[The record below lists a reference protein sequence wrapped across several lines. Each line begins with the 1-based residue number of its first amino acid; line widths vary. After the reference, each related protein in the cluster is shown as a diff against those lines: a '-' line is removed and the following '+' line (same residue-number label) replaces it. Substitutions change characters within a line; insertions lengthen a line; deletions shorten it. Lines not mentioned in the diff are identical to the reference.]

1 MLKRA
6 KEKAERAAAEMAAK
20 AQAAADAAM
29 LAASGEP
36 DHDPF
41 DVAPADDDGEADGP
55 APGIAERLAVL
66 TADDDSMPDQQIMAA
81 MVQVASA
88 GQPHEISEL
97 AQAVAERLASPSA
110 TVQNK
115 LLRTTLQLCQRGTVE
130 FRELLQHL
138 LQPPRVA
145 PLRTSDDLRPADL
158 NERVATRK
166 AAMHAH
172 ENDSVLV
179 GVAVARPH
187 PRRGCRGTVGKI
199 PRPHRTAR
207 AAAPRDL
214 AQSLELGVFHF
225 TPCLLV

>member
-6 KEKAERAAAEMAAK
+6 KDKAERAAAEMAAK

-36 DHDPF
+36 DRDPF

-97 AQAVAERLASPSA
+97 AQAVAERERAPRA
-110 TVQNK
+110 
-115 LLRTTLQLCQRGTVE
+115 RG
-130 FRELLQHL
+130 
-138 LQPPRVA
+138 PR
-145 PLRTSDDLRPADL
+145 
-158 NERVATRK
+158 
-166 AAMHAH
+166 
-172 ENDSVLV
+172 
-179 GVAVARPH
+179 
-187 PRRGCRGTVGKI
+187 
-199 PRPHRTAR
+199 AR
-207 AAAPRDL
+207 APRASCAACP
-214 AQSLELGVFHF
+214 
-225 TPCLLV
+225 P